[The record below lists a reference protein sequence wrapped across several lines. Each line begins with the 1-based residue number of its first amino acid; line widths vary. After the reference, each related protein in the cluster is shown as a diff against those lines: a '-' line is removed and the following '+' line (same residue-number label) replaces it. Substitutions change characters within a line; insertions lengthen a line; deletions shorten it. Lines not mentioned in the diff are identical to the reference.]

1 MLNTPTDGM
10 QFLEEMMRK
19 KTTRKKWQLINPIT
33 HAILGASITQT
44 ELLDKLRLREL
55 AALEAMAK
63 GLGTKVEWQE
73 LADML
78 NICEVMA
85 MEGIG
90 PEALPYCK
98 EAQDALV
105 EAARRYEATKR
116 MGLSGPGIQALR
128 EVYEYHDLQRSS
140 VARGLYEQ
148 MIVKT
153 RHRLTSKAKEVL
165 EL

>member
-1 MLNTPTDGM
+1 M
-10 QFLEEMMRK
+10 QFLEETMRK
-19 KTTRKKWQLINPIT
+19 KTTRKRWKLINTIT
-33 HAILGASITQT
+33 HAIVGAAITHP

-55 AALEAMAK
+55 AALEAMSK
-63 GLGTKVEWQE
+63 GQGTRVEWQE

-85 MEGIG
+85 LEGIG

-98 EAQDALV
+98 EAQEALV
-105 EAARRYEATKR
+105 EAARRYETTKR
-116 MGLSGPGIQALR
+116 MGLSGLGIQALR

-140 VARGLYEQ
+140 VARAVYEQ

-153 RHRLTSKAKEVL
+153 RHRLNSKAKEVY

>member
-1 MLNTPTDGM
+1 M
-10 QFLEEMMRK
+10 
-19 KTTRKKWQLINPIT
+19 
-33 HAILGASITQT
+33 GAGITQP

-153 RHRLTSKAKEVL
+153 RQRINSKAKEVL

>member
-1 MLNTPTDGM
+1 M
-10 QFLEEMMRK
+10 EETMRK
-19 KTTRKKWQLINPIT
+19 KTTRKRWKLINTIT
-33 HAILGASITQT
+33 HAIVGAAITHP

-55 AALEAMAK
+55 AALEAMSK
-63 GLGTKVEWQE
+63 GQGTRVEWQE

-85 MEGIG
+85 LEGIG

-98 EAQDALV
+98 EAQEALV
-105 EAARRYEATKR
+105 EAARRYETTKR
-116 MGLSGPGIQALR
+116 MGLSGLGIQALR

-140 VARGLYEQ
+140 VARAVYEQ

-153 RHRLTSKAKEVL
+153 RHRLNSKAKEVY